1 MSATSDIGPT
11 LHPDGFAKA
20 GGSGGPGAVGGQFN
34 VKEATQVISNSSTCT
49 LKFESSGASFMKS
62 KNTKNN
68 STYTVQFNKETTKT
82 TKTTSAE
89 VRYDFE
95 IVAIVKWYTFVFR
108 HLSTFE
114 SNHAIA
120 MTTNLNVL
128 FFPLRSF
135 THFTMIINSLCE
147 ERSAFVFDFHSV
159 QSSCGINLK
168 IRCFWII

>member
-68 STYTVQFNKETTKT
+68 SKNNPLTFKIHGNILETK
-82 TKTTSAE
+82 
-89 VRYDFE
+89 
-95 IVAIVKWYTFVFR
+95 
-108 HLSTFE
+108 
-114 SNHAIA
+114 
-120 MTTNLNVL
+120 
-128 FFPLRSF
+128 
-135 THFTMIINSLCE
+135 
-147 ERSAFVFDFHSV
+147 
-159 QSSCGINLK
+159 K
-168 IRCFWII
+168 I